1 LRSPLARAVV
11 AALSALSALLALS
24 GCAALHTSTTRVG
37 PVRMTDQRPVRN
49 GGVLTVALQ
58 TDPDKLDPTLANTL
72 VSRTVFAAMCQKLY
86 DIDSSEHIVP
96 QLAAA
101 MPATSADG
109 RTVTIPIRHGIRFSD
124 GTPLTAAAVAESLNR
139 DRTLPG
145 SARSTE
151 LSAVTGATATDPY
164 TVRLSLS
171 KRYVP
176 LLPVLADRSGMVMSP
191 TALAKYGTDFT
202 NHPSCVGPFKFV
214 QRVAGDRIVLT
225 RDPDYYAAGGVHL
238 DGVVFKTITD
248 SSIRLANLRS
258 GDIQVGDQ
266 MQPVD
271 VQNSLTEPEL
281 QLFDSPS
288 LGWSGI
294 GFNIGN
300 TAGIGKPPGRI
311 NTPWAKDPRVREALS
326 LSLDRNIINK
336 VAFQGMYQPAC
347 SPVSPIAT
355 LPAGPAK
362 CPGRDLAKARRLLRA
377 AGVKTPVKVEM
388 LIADTQQDGRLGQ
401 VIQAMA
407 KQAGFDVSLRATDYT
422 TQLATEDAGKF
433 QLTTDAWSGRLDP
446 DGNLASFFKT
456 GGALNI
462 YGLSDPAYD
471 RLIQQGRSTVSPAVR
486 QAVYNQLIQRVNAS
500 NTVIVL
506 YRQKNYV
513 VATRTVAGIKVF
525 GDGLIRVTEAGFTR

>member
-1 LRSPLARAVV
+1 MLSPLVRTLTATLT
-11 AALSALSALLALS
+11 ALVALLALD
-24 GCAALHTSTTRVG
+24 GCAALNTSTTTVG
-37 PVRMTDQRPVRN
+37 PVRMTDDRAVRD

-58 TDPDKLDPTLANTL
+58 SDPDKLDPTLANTL

-86 DIDSSEHIVP
+86 DIDASDRIVP

-101 MPATSADG
+101 LPTTSADG
-109 RTVTIPIRHGIRFSD
+109 RTVTIPIRRGARFSD
-124 GTPLTAAAVAESLNR
+124 GTPLTAQAVVTSIDR

-145 SARSTE
+145 SARATE
-151 LSAVTGATATDPY
+151 LSSVTGAAATGPY

-191 TALAKYGTDFT
+191 TALAKYGKDFT

-214 QRVAGDRIVLT
+214 DRVAGDRIVLT
-225 RDPDYYAAGGVHL
+225 RDPDYYGASGVHL

-271 VQNSLTEPEL
+271 VQSSLTEPKL
-281 QLFDSPS
+281 QLFNSPS

-294 GFNIGN
+294 GFNIGDS
-300 TAGIGKPPGRI
+300 AGIGRPVGRVD
-311 NTPWAKDPRVREALS
+311 TPFAKDVRVREAFA
-326 LSLDRNIINK
+326 LSLDRDTINK
-336 VAFQGMYQPAC
+336 VVFEGMYQPAC
-347 SPVSPIAT
+347 SPVSPIAA
-355 LPAGPAK
+355 LPAGPTS
-362 CPGRDLAKARRLLRA
+362 CPGRNLAKARQLLRQ

-388 LIADTQQDGRLGQ
+388 LIADTQQDSRLAQ

-446 DGNLASFFKT
+446 DGNIAGFVKT

-462 YGLSDPAYD
+462 YGLSDPVVD
-471 RLIQQGRSTVSPAVR
+471 RLVAEGRSTAARPAR
-486 QAVYNQLIQRVNAS
+486 QAVYDQLIQRVNDSYA
-500 NTVIVL
+500 VIVL

-513 VATRTVAGIKVF
+513 VASKSVAGLKVY
-525 GDGLIRVTEAGFTR
+525 GDGLIRVTDAGFIR